1 MTSRDQLKRCQNSWS
16 AFTTR
21 ENREWY
27 LKGLRRGA
35 EICRSRLEWLKV
47 NSREAMEV
55 ADAAEAIE
63 REIPPTP
70 TEPVVREG

>member
-1 MTSRDQLKRCQNSWS
+1 MTPAQQLKACQNGWS

-21 ENREWY
+21 QERAAY
-27 LKGLRRGA
+27 IAGLKRA
-35 EICRSRLEWLKV
+35 VEICREKYVTRFATGISL
-47 NSREAMEV
+47 
-55 ADAAEAIE
+55 AERCARAIE